1 MSEATEPET
10 DPWAEACAE
19 DLAAEQAR
27 RRERYGT
34 PPGSAAEE
42 LRRLADTVFSRIAEV
57 AGPLAGAAGGPVG
70 SAAAQA
76 AAQNAARSAERAARQ
91 FAESARSVVEPVV
104 ERNPQVF
111 EHLSAAGAE
120 LLAAYRTAVAGHEQR
135 WTRGAS
141 SSSSASG
148 PVSPASGPDDAPA
161 GTGSG
166 SDDAPGDGERDG
178 RAPGDGGRGDGD
190 DGPTGTERIDLD

>member
-1 MSEATEPET
+1 
-10 DPWAEACAE
+10 
-19 DLAAEQAR
+19 
-27 RRERYGT
+27 
-34 PPGSAAEE
+34 
-42 LRRLADTVFSRIAEV
+42 
-57 AGPLAGAAGGPVG
+57 

-141 SSSSASG
+141 SSSSSASG
-148 PVSPASGPDDAPA
+148 PVSPASGTDDAPV

-178 RAPGDGGRGDGD
+178 R
-190 DGPTGTERIDLD
+190 GPR